1 MREAGAVQ
9 IMTAVH
15 IPKVGPA
22 GIGVTTANAPANAI
36 SRIYDQS
43 YGSSEY
49 LELRAIFRALQLGR
63 SLRAGS
69 VSILCPDEAVAR
81 IANREV
87 PLELGSPL
95 APIYMK
101 IRALM
106 HIFNLA
112 EVRAVPKSRV
122 EPARRIA
129 VAASRIPAKKP
140 EAQRTL
146 FAA

>member
-1 MREAGAVQ
+1 MRKPEAVQ

-15 IPKVGPA
+15 IPEVGPA

-36 SRIYDQS
+36 SRVYDQS
-43 YGSSEY
+43 YGSAEY
-49 LELRAIFRALQLGR
+49 LELRAILRALQLGR

-69 VSILCPDEAVAR
+69 ISILCPDETIAR

-87 PLELGSPL
+87 SLELGSPL
-95 APIYMK
+95 VPIYMK

-106 HIFNLA
+106 YTFKLA
-112 EVRAVPKSRV
+112 EIRAVPRSRV
-122 EPARRIA
+122 EPARRLAI
-129 VAASRIPAKKP
+129 AASRIPAQKP
-140 EAQRTL
+140 EPQRTL

>member
-1 MREAGAVQ
+1 MGKARAVQ
-9 IMTAVH
+9 IMTAVY
-15 IPKVGPA
+15 IPEVGPA

-36 SRIYDQS
+36 SRVYDQS
-43 YGSSEY
+43 YGSTEY
-49 LELRAIFRALQLGR
+49 LELRAILRALQLGR

-69 VSILCPDEAVAR
+69 VSILCPDEMIAR
-81 IANREV
+81 IANRDV
-87 PLELGSPL
+87 RLEPGSPL

-106 HIFNLA
+106 YTFKLA

-122 EPARRIA
+122 EAARRLAI
-129 VAASRIPAKKP
+129 AASRIPAEKP
-140 EAQRTL
+140 EPQRTL

>member
-1 MREAGAVQ
+1 MRRAAAVQ

-15 IPKVGPA
+15 IPAVGPA
-22 GIGVTTANAPANAI
+22 GIGVTTANAPANVV
-36 SRIYDQS
+36 SRVYDQS
-43 YGSSEY
+43 YGTAEY
-49 LELRAIFRALQLGR
+49 LELRAILRALQLGR
-63 SLRAGS
+63 SLHAGS
-69 VSILCPDEAVAR
+69 VSVLCPDEVIAR

-101 IRALM
+101 VRALM
-106 HIFNLA
+106 HTFKLA
-112 EVRAVPKSRV
+112 EVRAVPRSRV

-129 VAASRIPAKKP
+129 IAASRIPAKRP
-140 EAQRTL
+140 EPQRTL

>member
-1 MREAGAVQ
+1 MRGAGAMQ

-15 IPKVGPA
+15 IPEVGPA
-22 GIGVTTANAPANAI
+22 GIGVATANAPANAI

-43 YGSSEY
+43 YGSPEY

-69 VSILCPDEAVAR
+69 VSILCPHEAVAR

-101 IRALM
+101 IRSLM
-106 HIFNLA
+106 HTFKLA
-112 EVRAVPKSRV
+112 EVRAVPRSRV

-140 EAQRTL
+140 EVQRTL